1 MRMCADDFADVVV
14 GGTGVTSVAGVVCWD
29 LLLLVVVIGVVLE
42 VVDVV
47 VGVCGLGF
55 RFFLKRPLLSSLS
68 CCILSLCCW
77 VVIVGVEV
85 GVGVGGGG
93 DGSDWALGL
102 SKLGGQ
108 FAYMSLG
115 GCCGGRRGSGTNSR
129 SWVSNHLARAACC
142 RCLVVSAT
150 RAFFFFL
157 FIFFGAG

>member
-1 MRMCADDFADVVV
+1 MRMCADDFAGVIV

-42 VVDVV
+42 VVEVV

-55 RFFLKRPLLSSLS
+55 RFFLNRPLLCSLS

-85 GVGVGGGG
+85 GVGGRGGGRG
-93 DGSDWALGL
+93 GEVSSVWALGL

-108 FAYMSLG
+108 FAYMSRG
-115 GCCGGRRGSGTNSR
+115 GCCGGRRGSGMNSR
-129 SWVSNHLARAACC
+129 SWVSNH
-142 RCLVVSAT
+142 
-150 RAFFFFL
+150 
-157 FIFFGAG
+157 